1 MPENHSLTDFLADT
15 ISTGRAVGPFTPVR
29 ALFIHLGHELV
40 AGNLQG
46 QLRPASSSVIL
57 LAEFII
63 YISGVEADPI

>member
-15 ISTGRAVGPFTPVR
+15 VSTGRAVGSFTAVR

-40 AGNLQG
+40 AANLQG
-46 QLRPASSSVIL
+46 QLRPTSSSVIL
-57 LAEFII
+57 LAGLII

>member
-15 ISTGRAVGPFTPVR
+15 ISAGRAVGPFTPVK

-46 QLRPASSSVIL
+46 QLRPARSVIL
-57 LAEFII
+57 LAELII